1 MMVRVKQLKIRTE
14 FDRRKAAA
22 QEADAAVAVD
32 DVTKFVADNLD
43 WEICKLNF
51 LLFFDFL
58 VGKLPTDCSRPELEA

>member
-22 QEADAAVAVD
+22 QEADAAVD